1 LCSGEN
7 GWNYSLIYHNFD
19 GFFDLFFFCF
29 IPLPLVCL
37 VRRLWL
43 RVAQQLLQ
51 VEVWATQQG
60 K

>member
-1 LCSGEN
+1 MRMDRL
-7 GWNYSLIYHNFD
+7 SLIYHNLD
-19 GFFDLFFFCF
+19 AFFILFQFSF
-29 IPLPLVCL
+29 IPSPLVCL

-43 RVAQQLLQ
+43 LVAQQELLQ